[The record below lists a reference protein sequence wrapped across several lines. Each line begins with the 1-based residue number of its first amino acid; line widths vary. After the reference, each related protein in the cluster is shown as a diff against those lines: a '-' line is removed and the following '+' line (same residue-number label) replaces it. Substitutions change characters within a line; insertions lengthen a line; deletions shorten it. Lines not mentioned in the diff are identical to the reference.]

1 MDNNLSY
8 RLTLKDY
15 FRKTMLGAAEDTKK
29 LDGNM
34 NRLDKTISKVGTGIA
49 TYFTAGALKSF
60 ASSVIDSLKNY
71 EYFSASLRTL
81 MYGDKSAAKGL
92 EGQLV
97 KLAATTPFSLV
108 DVQSGAKQLLA
119 YGFSAGNLTKDMKT
133 LGDISSGVGAPLND
147 IIYLYGTLKTQGR
160 AYSKD
165 IMQFTGRGIPIIAQL
180 AKQFGVT
187 EGKVKDLV
195 EQGKVGFPEIEKAFN
210 AMTSA
215 GGQFFGMMDEQ
226 SKTVGGRLS
235 NLADTWEQ
243 IKVNIGKSQTGIISG
258 TVSWV
263 SGILSSFND
272 VIAGLNRMDEA
283 FKASGKNI
291 QYTMMEKF
299 NNTLFMGS
307 TSAFANMFTG
317 GKGKMDMLERSLQSM
332 YVKPSQKDEVS
343 ALQSQSELL
352 RLRAGFSRSFANKE
366 IGKLE
371 YERSTALITQ
381 ALEQVSGNL
390 RVLKD
395 KRKPGTVDGESS
407 PLSSSIGSPT
417 EVTGPR
423 PQNVTINVNKLGVVE
438 NMNIDSMKD
447 GAKMV
452 KEEWSKELLE
462 ILNDA
467 NLIARR

>member
-8 RLTLKDY
+8 RLTLKDF

-34 NRLDKTISKVGTGIA
+34 SKLDKTISKVGTGIA
-49 TYFTAGALKSF
+49 TYFAAGALKNF
-60 ASSVIDSLKNY
+60 ASSVVDSLKNY

-81 MYGDKSAAKGL
+81 MFGDRNAAKAL

-97 KLAATTPFSLV
+97 KLAASTPFSLV
-108 DVQSGAKQLLA
+108 DVQTGAKQLLA
-119 YGFSAGNLTKDMKT
+119 YGFNAGNLTQDMKT
-133 LGDISSGVGAPLND
+133 LGDISSGVGAPLTD

-160 AYSKD
+160 AYTRD
-165 IMQFTGRGIPIIAQL
+165 IMQFTSRGIPIIAQL

-187 EGKVKDLV
+187 EDRVKGLV
-195 EQGKVGFPEIEKAFN
+195 EEGKVGFPQIETAFKS
-210 AMTSA
+210 MTST

-226 SKTVGGRLS
+226 SRTVGGRLS
-235 NLADTWEQ
+235 NLGDTFEQ
-243 IKVNIGKSQTGIISG
+243 LKVNIGKSQTGIISG

-263 SGILSSFND
+263 SGLLTSFND

-283 FKASGKNI
+283 FVATGKNLS
-291 QYTMMEKF
+291 YTIMERF
-299 NNTLFMGS
+299 NNALFMGS
-307 TSAFANMFTG
+307 TSAFASMFTG
-317 GKGKMDMLERSLQSM
+317 GKGKMDMLDRSLQSM
-332 YVKPSQKDEVS
+332 FVKPSQKDEVS

-352 RLRAGFSRSFANKE
+352 RMRSGFGKSFANKE

-381 ALEQVSGNL
+381 ALQEVAGNL
-390 RVLKD
+390 KVLRD
-395 KRKPGTVDGESS
+395 KRKVGVGEGEKS
-407 PLSSSIGSPT
+407 PLTTSMGSPT

-438 NMNIDSMKD
+438 NMNVDNMKD
-447 GAKMV
+447 GARMV
-452 KEEWSKELLE
+452 KDEWSKELLE
-462 ILNDA
+462 VLNDA